1 MFFFI
6 LVVSLIANA
15 FATKDAFLQSGAISG
30 DVYSPDDSFSYSL
43 STTLGDTFYDPI
55 TIVSGAVTQPRGG
68 VLGAGACYIIQYT
81 FPTNR
86 TPLYG
91 GGFEYPLPS
100 LASSSKLV
108 PDQAPSIGDNFGTDV
123 SINGKGTLI
132 AVGACSGCVKNIYP
146 GFSFSAGT
154 GKVFIF
160 SITSSK
166 SYVQRAVIVPQD
178 ALNGDQFGSSVALAS
193 SANVLVACSP
203 QARIGN
209 SYVTAGACYV
219 FTSSSSNLGAWT
231 QVAKLVEP
239 TSTSTNSGNYF
250 GGNCGGAAISGDGK
264 VIVIGAP
271 KSTAGLSNGR
281 VGALYL
287 FRAGNSAFTL
297 WSTGIRLRQ
306 QTPYANSQFGYMVTM
321 TNDATTIASGAPYD
335 FIGGVQK
342 GSVEVFYTSSPSSG
356 SYTTSSWVWYQKLS
370 YSGSSQDAFG
380 TGLALSAD
388 GNTLSIGAPGK
399 ESVYTY
405 TYNDYD
411 SLSKYTFQGADGAL
425 YPNNPQGGSQFGFN
439 VKMDSKGFSLFVSAQ
454 TDFSQPNSTYFP
466 PLSNNNQPIRSGS
479 LYSFSSGIQPAII
492 STGST
497 TSSSSSNQNTGAII
511 GGIFGPLFAI
521 ILFNVFY
528 YMFCDKKPS
537 APGAQESQEVQ
548 AEVNPSAPPPPEL
561 KLRTIM
567 PNEAQNGDM
576 NVQQLYGIPPP
587 QPMAYGGIGIPPNP
601 YAQQAA
607 QQQMQYGQ
615 YGMQQPQMQMQ
626 PQYGMQQPQM
636 QYGMPQQVGY
646 FVTSPSGQQQM
657 VMMPVVQMEPG
668 GQQVMMMEPGG
679 QVVQVQPSSAPQQQH

>member
-1 MFFFI
+1 
-6 LVVSLIANA
+6 
-15 FATKDAFLQSGAISG
+15 
-30 DVYSPDDSFSYSL
+30 
-43 STTLGDTFYDPI
+43 
-55 TIVSGAVTQPRGG
+55 
-68 VLGAGACYIIQYT
+68 
-81 FPTNR
+81 
-86 TPLYG
+86 
-91 GGFEYPLPS
+91 
-100 LASSSKLV
+100 
-108 PDQAPSIGDNFGTDV
+108 
-123 SINGKGTLI
+123 
-132 AVGACSGCVKNIYP
+132 
-146 GFSFSAGT
+146 
-154 GKVFIF
+154 
-160 SITSSK
+160 
-166 SYVQRAVIVPQD
+166 
-178 ALNGDQFGSSVALAS
+178 
-193 SANVLVACSP
+193 
-203 QARIGN
+203 
-209 SYVTAGACYV
+209 
-219 FTSSSSNLGAWT
+219 
-231 QVAKLVEP
+231 
-239 TSTSTNSGNYF
+239 
-250 GGNCGGAAISGDGK
+250 
-264 VIVIGAP
+264 
-271 KSTAGLSNGR
+271 
-281 VGALYL
+281 
-287 FRAGNSAFTL
+287 
-297 WSTGIRLRQ
+297 
-306 QTPYANSQFGYMVTM
+306 MVTM
-321 TNDATTIASGAPYD
+321 TNDGTTIAAGAPYD
-335 FIGGVQK
+335 LIGGVQK

-425 YPNNPQGGSQFGFN
+425 YPNNPQGNSQFGFN

-454 TDFSQPNSTYFP
+454 NDFSQPNSTYFP

-521 ILFNVFY
+521 ILINVFY
-528 YMFCDKKPS
+528 FMFCDKKPS

-548 AEVNPSAPPPPEL
+548 AQVNPSAPPPPEL

-576 NVQQLYGIPPP
+576 NVQQVYGIPPP
-587 QPMAYGGIGIPPNP
+587 LPMAYGGIPPNP

-679 QVVQVQPSSAPQQQH
+679 QVVQVQSSSAPQQ